1 MNEIKNY
8 MLQYVI
14 ARLLNYRNLKVFAS
28 LSIVQY
34 IKSISGHQYLI
45 VC

>member
-14 ARLLNYRNLKVFAS
+14 ARLLNYRNLKDFAS
-28 LSIVQY
+28 SIVQY